1 MRKSVKA
8 ADLVPGQLVDFST
21 GPERVTQVTRTLGQ
35 LLVVTD
41 TDRRNLD
48 PREVFEVIR

>member
-1 MRKSVKA
+1 MHKTVKA
-8 ADLVPGQLVDFST
+8 ADLVPGQLVVFST

-41 TDRRNLD
+41 TDRRNLS
-48 PREVFEVIR
+48 PTERFEVLR